1 MKFIVLASLAV
12 ASLAIDDSI
21 FDYSKKTYSVSFLHT
36 HTHTTFSNIYNNDII
51 ITQVGEWQPPAP
63 PAHESS
69 GLSGKVPIPS
79 DVQSAGFQFAEQ
91 SSKVAF
97 KAGARKLMMAGAE
110 AMGKKVPHNWFGQG
124 KYQAPAYEIA
134 TGEEE
139 CDVCQAMIENAVD
152 TVEVDAFE
160 GAEGAEAGGKKD
172 LCIEMDPEYK
182 DMCKGYQKYLED
194 CPSFV
199 HNICHQ
205 DMGGS
210 ERLRAPCPDHLICY
224 YCLRI
229 NPLYCMEED

>member
-1 MKFIVLASLAV
+1 MKFIILASLAV
-12 ASLAIDDSI
+12 VGLAIDDSI
-21 FDYSKKTYSVSFLHT
+21 FDYSKKTYSVSPRSLALSRQLFTYSH
-36 HTHTTFSNIYNNDII
+36 S
-51 ITQVGEWQPPAP
+51 QVGEWQPPAP

-79 DVQSAGFQFAEQ
+79 DVQNAGFQFKFSEQ
-91 SSKVAF
+91 NANVAF
-97 KAGARKLMMAGAE
+97 KGGARKLMMAGAE

-172 LCIEMDPEYK
+172 LCVEMDPEYK

>member
-1 MKFIVLASLAV
+1 MNKNIE
-12 ASLAIDDSI
+12 
-21 FDYSKKTYSVSFLHT
+21 TT
-36 HTHTTFSNIYNNDII
+36 HHQQ
-51 ITQVGEWQPPAP
+51 QVGEWQPPAP

-79 DVQSAGFQFAEQ
+79 DVQSAGFQFSEQ
-91 SSKVAF
+91 RNSVAF
-97 KAGARKLMMAGAE
+97 KGGARKLMMAGAE